1 MTEAD
6 LSDLNHGRR
15 MMRHRVRARL
25 DSERGFTLIEV
36 LVVIIIIGILAG
48 VALAV
53 FLNEGDKAYD
63 SNAKSN
69 VDNVSRLVQ
78 ACNAEEER
86 DDFRECDSVAEIGDA
101 SLALDGTAATD
112 AGSGD
117 CTDPTDADTI
127 ATPAH
132 VRIVTSGKKCFVV
145 LGESDSGNRFW
156 FVKHNDGS
164 VARGCETPGVTGCP
178 ATGRWG

>member
-1 MTEAD
+1 
-6 LSDLNHGRR
+6 
-15 MMRHRVRARL
+15 MMRDRL
-25 DSERGFTLIEV
+25 RDRLAGEHGWTLIEI

-48 VALAV
+48 IALAV

-63 SNAKSN
+63 SDAKSN

-86 DDFRECDSVAEIGDA
+86 DDFRECDSVAEIGDTR
-101 SLALDGTAATD
+101 LALDGTAATD

-127 ATPAH
+127 ANPAN
-132 VRIVTSGKKCFVV
+132 VRIVTSGRKCFVV

-156 FVKHNDGS
+156 FVKHKDGS
-164 VARGCETPGVTGCP
+164 VARGCKTPGVTGCP
-178 ATGRWG
+178 ATGHWG